1 MEFLAQCNSRKAEE
15 SNPGCEVEVKRGIVE
30 LPPQITVTFVNGV
43 EEVFDATST
52 PVHRI
57 TRMILEKGQFLETE
71 QMFREAGEQWP
82 VIIPDEELSQHAPG
96 TKVRFLDFKLLYSC
110 VLVIHFFDQVQ
121 PENELAVELHLTMF
135 IVIIL

>member
-1 MEFLAQCNSRKAEE
+1 MEFLAQCNSRKAKE
-15 SNPGCEVEVKRGIVE
+15 SNPGCELEVKRGNVE

-57 TRMILEKGQFLETE
+57 TKMILEKGQFLETE

-110 VLVIHFFDQVQ
+110 VLEIRFFDQVQ
-121 PENELAVELHLTMF
+121 PENELAVELQLTMF
-135 IVIIL
+135 TVIIL

>member
-1 MEFLAQCNSRKAEE
+1 
-15 SNPGCEVEVKRGIVE
+15 
-30 LPPQITVTFVNGV
+30 
-43 EEVFDATST
+43 
-52 PVHRI
+52 
-57 TRMILEKGQFLETE
+57 MILEKGQFLETE

-135 IVIIL
+135 TVISFR